1 MNAAL
6 PGCAFALALFAALN
20 SSSVQAA
27 TESDTGIAELNLATQ
42 DIEVERSIERLTQ
55 YANASGEA
63 LIKLMHDQHQQYP
76 YVYEEQSLVLIDR
89 QGNRETRNLRRYS
102 RVDEV
107 IDKDAG
113 AVQIARYMLVFD
125 SPNDVKGVVLLA
137 EKRGEQTN
145 QSIYLP
151 AFGKVM
157 ITNEGD
163 AHAENFLG
171 SDFSIENLIGEDV
184 NDYDYRRQR
193 DAIVDGLAYFIVDV
207 YSKSNTSRL
216 LRRHFIRQDNFYGS
230 RTDHYDDLGR
240 LQKRQSNHDLT
251 QVIGS
256 MWRANMILMD
266 DKQTGHQSL
275 LKINRRVFSADYVP
289 LEYFTPQWL
298 YQNTM
303 DELQYEPADK
313 IVPQSAEQISS
324 ARPLETSEQTSEQAT
339 QESSQALS
347 IKEVADR

>member
-1 MNAAL
+1 MNEPL
-6 PGCAFALALFAALN
+6 PGCAIALGLVAILSAL
-20 SSSVQAA
+20 SVQAA
-27 TESDTGIAELNLATQ
+27 TDSDTGYEEFNVVTQ
-42 DIEVERSIERLTQ
+42 DIEVERSAEPLTQ
-55 YANASGEA
+55 YANASGET

-76 YVYEEQSLVLIDR
+76 YVYEEQSMVLIDR

-113 AVQIARYMLVFD
+113 AMQIARYMLVFD
-125 SPNDVKGVVLLA
+125 SPNDLKGVVLLA
-137 EKRGEQTN
+137 EKKGDKTS

-184 NDYDYRRQR
+184 KDYDYRRQR
-193 DAIVDGLAYFIVDV
+193 DAMVEGMAYFIVDV
-207 YSKSNTSRL
+207 FGKSDANRL
-216 LRRHFIRQDNFYGS
+216 LRRHFIRQDNLYGS

-303 DELQYEPADK
+303 SELQYEPADK
-313 IVPQSAEQISS
+313 IAPQSTQRTSQ
-324 ARPLETSEQTSEQAT
+324 ET
-339 QESSQALS
+339 SQALS

>member
-1 MNAAL
+1 MNEPL
-6 PGCAFALALFAALN
+6 PGCAIALGLVAILSAL
-20 SSSVQAA
+20 SVQAA
-27 TESDTGIAELNLATQ
+27 TDSDTRYEEFNVVTQ
-42 DIEVERSIERLTQ
+42 DIEVERSAEPLTQ
-55 YANASGEA
+55 YANASGET

-76 YVYEEQSLVLIDR
+76 YVYEEQSMVLIDR

-113 AVQIARYMLVFD
+113 AMQIARYMLVFD
-125 SPNDVKGVVLLA
+125 SPNDLKGVVLLA
-137 EKRGEQTN
+137 EKKGDKTS

-184 NDYDYRRQR
+184 KDYDYRRQR
-193 DAIVDGLAYFIVDV
+193 DAVVEGMAYFIVDV
-207 YSKSNTSRL
+207 FGKSDTNRL
-216 LRRHFIRQDNFYGS
+216 LRRHFIRQDNLYGS

-303 DELQYEPADK
+303 SELQYEPADK
-313 IVPQSAEQISS
+313 IAPQSTQ
-324 ARPLETSEQTSEQAT
+324 QTS
-339 QESSQALS
+339 QETSQALS

>member
-1 MNAAL
+1 MNEPL
-6 PGCAFALALFAALN
+6 PGCAIALGLVAILSAL
-20 SSSVQAA
+20 SVQAA
-27 TESDTGIAELNLATQ
+27 TDSDTGYEEFNVVTQ
-42 DIEVERSIERLTQ
+42 DIEVERSAEPLTQ
-55 YANASGEA
+55 YANASGET

-76 YVYEEQSLVLIDR
+76 YVYEEQSMVLIDR

-113 AVQIARYMLVFD
+113 AMQIARYMLVFD
-125 SPNDVKGVVLLA
+125 SPNDLKGVVLLA
-137 EKRGEQTN
+137 EKKGDKTS

-184 NDYDYRRQR
+184 KDYDYRRQR
-193 DAIVDGLAYFIVDV
+193 DAMVEGMAYFIVDV
-207 YSKSNTSRL
+207 FGKSDTNRL
-216 LRRHFIRQDNFYGS
+216 LRRHFIRQDNLYGS

-298 YQNTM
+298 YQNPM
-303 DELQYEPADK
+303 SELQHAPADT
-313 IVPQSAEQISS
+313 IAPQSTQ
-324 ARPLETSEQTSEQAT
+324 QTS
-339 QESSQALS
+339 QETSQALS

>member
-1 MNAAL
+1 MNEPL
-6 PGCAFALALFAALN
+6 PGCAIALGLVAILSAL
-20 SSSVQAA
+20 SVQAA
-27 TESDTGIAELNLATQ
+27 TDSDTGYEEFNVVTQ
-42 DIEVERSIERLTQ
+42 DIEVERSAEPLTQ
-55 YANASGEA
+55 YANASGET

-76 YVYEEQSLVLIDR
+76 YVYEEQSMVLIDR

-113 AVQIARYMLVFD
+113 AMQIARYMLVFD
-125 SPNDVKGVVLLA
+125 SPNDLKGVVLLA
-137 EKRGEQTN
+137 EKKGDKTS

-184 NDYDYRRQR
+184 KDYDYRRQR
-193 DAIVDGLAYFIVDV
+193 DAMVEGMAYFIVDV
-207 YSKSNTSRL
+207 FGKSDTNRL
-216 LRRHFIRQDNFYGS
+216 LRRHFIRQDNLYGS

-303 DELQYEPADK
+303 SELQYEPADK
-313 IVPQSAEQISS
+313 IAPQSTQ
-324 ARPLETSEQTSEQAT
+324 QTS
-339 QESSQALS
+339 QETSQALS

>member
-1 MNAAL
+1 MNEPL
-6 PGCAFALALFAALN
+6 PGCAIALGLVAILSAL
-20 SSSVQAA
+20 SVQAA
-27 TESDTGIAELNLATQ
+27 TDSDTGYEEFNVVTQ
-42 DIEVERSIERLTQ
+42 DIEVERSAEPLTQ
-55 YANASGEA
+55 YANASGET

-76 YVYEEQSLVLIDR
+76 YVYEEQSMVLIDR

-113 AVQIARYMLVFD
+113 AMQIARYMLVFD
-125 SPNDVKGVVLLA
+125 SPNDLKGVVLLA
-137 EKRGEQTN
+137 EKKGDKTS

-184 NDYDYRRQR
+184 KDYDYRRQR
-193 DAIVDGLAYFIVDV
+193 DAMVEGMAYFIVDV
-207 YSKSNTSRL
+207 FGKSDANRL
-216 LRRHFIRQDNFYGS
+216 LRRHFIRQDNLYGS

-303 DELQYEPADK
+303 KELQYEPADK
-313 IVPQSAEQISS
+313 IAPQSTQRTSQ
-324 ARPLETSEQTSEQAT
+324 ET
-339 QESSQALS
+339 SQALS

>member
-1 MNAAL
+1 MNEPL
-6 PGCAFALALFAALN
+6 PGCAIALGLVAILSAL
-20 SSSVQAA
+20 SVQAA
-27 TESDTGIAELNLATQ
+27 TDSDTGYEEFNVVTQ
-42 DIEVERSIERLTQ
+42 DIEVERSAEPLTQ
-55 YANASGEA
+55 YANASGET

-76 YVYEEQSLVLIDR
+76 YVYEEQSMVLIDR

-113 AVQIARYMLVFD
+113 AMQIARYMLVFD
-125 SPNDVKGVVLLA
+125 SPNDLKGVVLLA
-137 EKRGEQTN
+137 EKKGDKTS

-184 NDYDYRRQR
+184 KDYDYRRQR
-193 DAIVDGLAYFIVDV
+193 DAVVEGMAYFIVDV
-207 YSKSNTSRL
+207 FGKSDTNRL
-216 LRRHFIRQDNFYGS
+216 LRRHFIRQDNLYGS

-303 DELQYEPADK
+303 SELQYEPADK
-313 IVPQSAEQISS
+313 IAPQSTQ
-324 ARPLETSEQTSEQAT
+324 QTS
-339 QESSQALS
+339 QETSQALS